1 MNQLSQGQYSLEL
14 YLVHFPHH
22 ILAGQ
27 PQVDASG
34 IDVPMAKLFLEG
46 VKPPTAVE
54 EVDSVAVAEEVGVHA
69 APEVSSP
76 RRVLDDLIGPLLRDV
91 TALAGWEQKIV
102 TI

>member
-54 EVDSVAVAEEVGVHA
+54 EVDCVPVPEEMRMHRSLKGCTDSG
-69 APEVSSP
+69 P
-76 RRVLDDLIGPLLRDV
+76 LDDLVGPLLVIWPPLR
-91 TALAGWEQKIV
+91 ERNR
-102 TI
+102 